1 VNAAAEPRLGAGI
14 LASVLLHGGFIAA
27 FFVLRP
33 GAPPPGPPIY
43 RVRLIAAPAGERAIG
58 VVQPKPAPVVEKPPV
73 TPPKPVPKK
82 APAPVKTPPKPT
94 KQAPVAATPVP
105 TPTPPTKTA
114 EPAPTAGGGATGGR
128 GADIANVVTPGI
140 EFPYPAYSDNIVRQ
154 LIKFFG
160 QSTARFTAEVSFVI
174 RRDGTV
180 DPETIRF
187 VTRSGNYSFDQRAY
201 GAVEAAANAKA
212 FGALPPGFRE
222 DILPVRFRF
231 TPSIMR

>member
-1 VNAAAEPRLGAGI
+1 MSAVAEPRLGAWFA
-14 LASVLLHGGFIAA
+14 LSVLLHGGLVAA

-58 VVQPKPAPVVEKPPV
+58 VVQPKPEPVVEKPAP
-73 TPPKPVPKK
+73 TPPKPAPKK
-82 APAPVKTPPKPT
+82 TPAPVKTPPKAT
-94 KQAPVAATPVP
+94 KQAPTAATP
-105 TPTPPTKTA
+105 TPIPPPKTA

-128 GADIANVVTPGI
+128 GADIANVVTTGV

-160 QSTARFTAEVSFVI
+160 QTNARFTAEVSFVI

-201 GAVEAAANAKA
+201 GAVEAAANANA
-212 FGALPPGFRE
+212 FGALPHGFRE

>member
-1 VNAAAEPRLGAGI
+1 VSAVAEPRLGAGI
-14 LASVLLHGGFIAA
+14 ALSVLLHAGLVAA

-58 VVQPKPAPVVEKPPV
+58 VVQPKPEPVVEKPAP
-73 TPPKPVPKK
+73 TPPKPAPKK
-82 APAPVKTPPKPT
+82 TPAPVKTPPKAT
-94 KQAPVAATPVP
+94 KQAPTAATP
-105 TPTPPTKTA
+105 TPTPPPKTA

-128 GADIANVVTPGI
+128 GADIANVVTTGV

-160 QSTARFTAEVSFVI
+160 QTNARFTAEVSFVI

-201 GAVEAAANAKA
+201 GAVEAAANANA

-231 TPSIMR
+231 TPSIMRQ

>member
-1 VNAAAEPRLGAGI
+1 MSAVAEPRLGAWFA
-14 LASVLLHGGFIAA
+14 LSVLLHGGLVAA

-33 GAPPPGPPIY
+33 GAPPPGPQIY

-58 VVQPKPAPVVEKPPV
+58 VVQPKPEPVVEKPAP
-73 TPPKPVPKK
+73 TPPKPAPKK
-82 APAPVKTPPKPT
+82 TPAPVKTPPKAT
-94 KQAPVAATPVP
+94 KQAPTAATP
-105 TPTPPTKTA
+105 TPIPPPKTA

-128 GADIANVVTPGI
+128 GADIANVVTTGV

-160 QSTARFTAEVSFVI
+160 QTNARFTAEVSFVI

-201 GAVEAAANAKA
+201 GAVEAAANANA

>member
-1 VNAAAEPRLGAGI
+1 VSAVAEPRLGAWFA
-14 LASVLLHGGFIAA
+14 LSVLLHGGLVAA

-58 VVQPKPAPVVEKPPV
+58 VVQPKPEPVVEKPAP
-73 TPPKPVPKK
+73 TPPKPAPKK
-82 APAPVKTPPKPT
+82 TPAPVKTPPKAT
-94 KQAPVAATPVP
+94 KQAPTAATP
-105 TPTPPTKTA
+105 TPIPPPKTA

-128 GADIANVVTPGI
+128 GADIANVVTTGV

-160 QSTARFTAEVSFVI
+160 QTNSRFTAEVSFVI

-201 GAVEAAANAKA
+201 GAVEAAANANA

>member
-1 VNAAAEPRLGAGI
+1 MHAVAEPRLGAGFA
-14 LASVLLHGGFIAA
+14 ASVLLHGGLVAA

-58 VVQPKPAPVVEKPPV
+58 VVQPKPEPVVEKPAPV
-73 TPPKPVPKK
+73 TPPKPTPKK
-82 APAPVKTPPKPT
+82 APPTVKTPPKPA
-94 KQAPVAATPVP
+94 KQTPTAATP
-105 TPTPPTKTA
+105 TPTPPTKKA
-114 EPAPTAGGGATGGR
+114 EPAPTAGGGPTGGR
-128 GADIANVVTPGI
+128 GADIANVVTTGV

-160 QSTARFTAEVSFVI
+160 QTNARFTAEVSFVI

-201 GAVEAAANAKA
+201 GAVEAAANANA

>member
-1 VNAAAEPRLGAGI
+1 MNVAAEPRLGAGI
-14 LASVLLHGGFIAA
+14 VASVLLHGGLVAA

-33 GAPPPGPPIY
+33 GVPPPGPPIY

-58 VVQPKPAPVVEKPPV
+58 VVQPKPEPVVEKSAPV
-73 TPPKPVPKK
+73 TPPKPAPKK
-82 APAPVKTPPKPT
+82 TPAPVKTTPKPT
-94 KQAPVAATPVP
+94 KQAPTTATPVP
-105 TPTPPTKTA
+105 APSKKAA
-114 EPAPTAGGGATGGR
+114 EPAPVAGGGPTGGR

-174 RRDGTV
+174 RRDGSV

-201 GAVEAAANAKA
+201 GAVEAAANANA
-212 FGALPPGFRE
+212 FGPLPPGFRE

>member
-1 VNAAAEPRLGAGI
+1 MSAVAEPRLGAWFA
-14 LASVLLHGGFIAA
+14 LSVLLHGGLVAA

-33 GAPPPGPPIY
+33 GAPPAGPPIY

-58 VVQPKPAPVVEKPPV
+58 VVQPKPEPVVEKPAP
-73 TPPKPVPKK
+73 TPPKPAPKK
-82 APAPVKTPPKPT
+82 TPAPVKTPPKAT
-94 KQAPVAATPVP
+94 KQAPTAATP
-105 TPTPPTKTA
+105 TPIPPPKTA

-128 GADIANVVTPGI
+128 GADIANVVTTGV

-160 QSTARFTAEVSFVI
+160 QTNARFTAEVSFVI

-201 GAVEAAANAKA
+201 GAVEAAANANA

>member
-1 VNAAAEPRLGAGI
+1 VNAVAEPRLGAGI
-14 LASVLLHGGFIAA
+14 VGSVLLHGGLVAA

-58 VVQPKPAPVVEKPPV
+58 VVQPKPEPVVEKPAPV
-73 TPPKPVPKK
+73 TPPKTVPKK
-82 APAPVKTPPKPT
+82 TPAPVKTPPKQS
-94 KQAPVAATPVP
+94 KQTPAEATPVP
-105 TPTPPTKTA
+105 TPAPPKTA

-128 GADIANVVTPGI
+128 GADNANVVTPGI
-140 EFPYPAYSDNIVRQ
+140 EFPYPAYTNNIVRQ
-154 LIKFFG
+154 LIQFFG
-160 QSTARFTAEVSFVI
+160 QTNARFTAEVSFVI

-201 GAVEAAANAKA
+201 GAVEGAANAHA
-212 FGALPPGFRE
+212 FGSLPPGFRE

>member
-1 VNAAAEPRLGAGI
+1 MHAVAEPRLGAGFA
-14 LASVLLHGGFIAA
+14 ASVLLHGGLVAA

-58 VVQPKPAPVVEKPPV
+58 VVQPKPEPVVEKPAPV
-73 TPPKPVPKK
+73 TPPKPTPKK
-82 APAPVKTPPKPT
+82 APPTVKTPPKLAKQTPT
-94 KQAPVAATPVP
+94 AATP
-105 TPTPPTKTA
+105 TPAPPTKKA
-114 EPAPTAGGGATGGR
+114 EPAPTAGGGPTGGR
-128 GADIANVVTPGI
+128 GADIANVVTTGV

-160 QSTARFTAEVSFVI
+160 QTNARFTAEVSFVI

-201 GAVEAAANAKA
+201 GAVEAAANANA

>member
-1 VNAAAEPRLGAGI
+1 MTAAAEPRLGAGMV
-14 LASVLLHGGFIAA
+14 ASVLLHGGLVAA

-58 VVQPKPAPVVEKPPV
+58 VVQPKPEPVVEKLPPV
-73 TPPKPVPKK
+73 APPKPTPKK
-82 APAPVKTPPKPT
+82 TPAPVKTPPKQT
-94 KQAPVAATPVP
+94 KQTPTAATPVP
-105 TPTPPTKTA
+105 NPAPPKTA

-128 GADIANVVTPGI
+128 GADIANVVNTGI
-140 EFPYPAYSDNIVRQ
+140 EFPYPAYTDNIVRQ

-160 QSTARFTAEVSFVI
+160 QTNARFTAEVSFVI

-231 TPSIMR
+231 TPSILR

>member
-1 VNAAAEPRLGAGI
+1 VSAVAEPRLGAWFA
-14 LASVLLHGGFIAA
+14 LSVLLHGGLVAA

-58 VVQPKPAPVVEKPPV
+58 VVQPKPEPVVEKPAP
-73 TPPKPVPKK
+73 TPPKPAPKK
-82 APAPVKTPPKPT
+82 TPAPVKTPPKAT
-94 KQAPVAATPVP
+94 KQAPTAATPNP
-105 TPTPPTKTA
+105 IPPPKTA

-128 GADIANVVTPGI
+128 GADIANVVTTGV

-160 QSTARFTAEVSFVI
+160 QTNARFTAEVSFVI

-201 GAVEAAANAKA
+201 GAVEAAANANA
-212 FGALPPGFRE
+212 FGALPHGFRE

>member
-1 VNAAAEPRLGAGI
+1 VSAVAEPRLGAWFA
-14 LASVLLHGGFIAA
+14 LSVLLHGGLVAA

-58 VVQPKPAPVVEKPPV
+58 VVQPKPEPVVEKPAP
-73 TPPKPVPKK
+73 TPPKPAPKK
-82 APAPVKTPPKPT
+82 TPAPVKTPPKAT
-94 KQAPVAATPVP
+94 KQAPTAATP
-105 TPTPPTKTA
+105 TPIPPPKTA

-128 GADIANVVTPGI
+128 GADIANVVTTGV

-160 QSTARFTAEVSFVI
+160 QTNARFTAEVSFVI

-201 GAVEAAANAKA
+201 GAVEAAANANA
-212 FGALPPGFRE
+212 FGALPPGFRD